1 MAALPVMCECRGL
14 CEPQEPRRVVFH
26 DARQHLGLEADL
38 LRRLQPL
45 LGANQREVR
54 AEQHL
59 VLQRTVGVLDDLR
72 LEPEVLDRKSTRLNS
87 SHSQISYAVFCLKKK
102 K

>member
-1 MAALPVMCECRGL
+1 PRSPLFPYTTLFRS

-38 LRRLQPL
+38 LRRLKPL

-72 LEPEVLDRKSTRLNS
+72 LEILRAPAGEVEDRKSTRLNS
-87 SHSQISYAVFCLKKK
+87 SHLV
-102 K
+102 